1 MKKELLDELAERA
14 NSTCLSDL
22 HTAEF
27 RKRIYFIVMH
37 FDPFEYTQ
45 KEWEQAVAYVLSEPV
60 KKFENQE
67 HAKRYL
73 LARLG

>member
-1 MKKELLDELAERA
+1 MKKGLLDELAERA
-14 NSTCLSDL
+14 DSTCLSDL

-27 RKRIYFIVMH
+27 RKKIYFIVMH
-37 FDPFEYTQ
+37 FDPSGYTL
-45 KEWEQAVAYVLSEPV
+45 KEWEQAVAYVLSEPM

-67 HAKRYL
+67 CAKRYL